1 MLLRSLL
8 VAAAIA
14 LPSAAS
20 AQPVQVN
27 YTVSGSAGNW
37 LLDFSVFNNIGPGG
51 QQLYFFG
58 TSLGTGASAVV
69 ASPGSFGVYGSGA
82 AWSNA
87 PYGGSSTT
95 YDNNW
100 ISDGGIADGVTQS
113 GFQVQLATV
122 SAPTSVSWFAFQ
134 YYGESYYGSDAFY
147 EGGNPGFEGT
157 TGIQT
162 TVPEPAS
169 VALMGFGL
177 MALGVAARRRRSA
190 APVA

>member
-1 MLLRSLL
+1 MRLRSLL

-51 QQLYFFG
+51 QRLYFFG

-69 ASPGSFGVYGSGA
+69 ASPASFNVWNSGA
-82 AWSNA
+82 AWSNVG
-87 PYGGSSTT
+87 YGGSSTA

-100 ISDGGIADGVTQS
+100 ISGGGIADGVTQS
-113 GFQVQLATV
+113 GFQVQLATLA
-122 SAPTSVSWFAFQ
+122 APTSVSWFAYQ
-134 YYGESYYGSDAFY
+134 KDGAPYYGSDAFY
-147 EGGNPGFEGT
+147 QGANPGFEGT
-157 TGIQT
+157 TGIQS
-162 TVPEPAS
+162 TVPEPTS

-177 MALGVAARRRRSA
+177 VALGAAARRRRSA
-190 APVA
+190 GQLV

>member
-1 MLLRSLL
+1 MRLRSLL

-27 YTVSGSAGNW
+27 YTVTGSAGNW

-51 QQLYFFG
+51 QSLYFFG
-58 TSLGTGASAVV
+58 TSLGTGGSAVV
-69 ASPGSFGVYGSGA
+69 ASPGSFGVWGSGA
-82 AWSNA
+82 AWSNTS
-87 PYGGSSTT
+87 YGGNSTT

-100 ISDGGIADGVTQS
+100 IGGGIANGVTQS
-113 GFQVQLATV
+113 GFQVQLATLA
-122 SAPTSVSWFAFQ
+122 APTSVSWFAYQ
-134 YYGESYYGSDAFY
+134 SGGASYDGSDAFY
-147 EGGNPGFEGT
+147 KGDNPGFEGT

-177 MALGVAARRRRSA
+177 VAVGVAARRRRSA
-190 APVA
+190 NLA